1 MELLHTVAEVRE
13 RVRQWRQ
20 AGKRVGFVPTMGNLH
35 EGHLS
40 LVREGLARAE
50 RVIVTL
56 FVNPRQFN
64 SAADL
69 AAYPRT
75 EVSDAA
81 RLESLGGT
89 MVLFAPDGDEM
100 YPPGFSTGVTVT
112 GVSEGLCGA
121 GRPGHFDGVATVV
134 TKLLLISGADA
145 AMFGEKDYQQLQVV
159 RRVAQDLNLPVEIVP
174 FCAQCTLRTI
184 GALPSLVAINVGGT
198 KIGND
203 ELLEL
208 SGEHPRCY
216 LYRR

>member
-1 MELLHTVAEVRE
+1 MSSPSLAAASNPAVDIVRDRADLRG
-13 RVRQWRQ
+13 RVLRWRAQ
-20 AGKRVGFVPTMGNLH
+20 GARIALVPTMGALH
-35 EGHLS
+35 DGHLS
-40 LVREGLARAE
+40 LVREVMARAG

-56 FVNPRQFN
+56 FVNPKQFN

-121 GRPGHFDGVATVV
+121 GRPG
-134 TKLLLISGADA
+134 L
-145 AMFGEKDYQQLQVV
+145 EKSHSH
-159 RRVAQDLNLPVEIVP
+159 
-174 FCAQCTLRTI
+174 T
-184 GALPSLVAINVGGT
+184 
-198 KIGND
+198 
-203 ELLEL
+203 
-208 SGEHPRCY
+208 
-216 LYRR
+216 